1 MSFFQKGLR
10 FITPKA
16 FSELLKLSREYQ
28 MLTVTKVTD
37 FRWTRSQRV
46 QSKSVASLRLQKRS
60 PTLIE
65 REGKDRRQ
73 KAILPTSQPAELN
86 TTLTSARFNYQAPGP
101 CLTPC
106 SVNRSLIDLIGP
118 RTRESPAREEA
129 KPDHERKEPKTKAK
143 EAPADPKELEK
154 EKAAE
159 QITEVGSES
168 AGDPERLLNR
178 VSKED
183 SLPNVF
189 RSPRVKKLKRGL
201 SRSRTD

>member
-1 MSFFQKGLR
+1 MQSIRISFFFSCQH
-10 FITPKA
+10 FA
-16 FSELLKLSREYQ
+16 FLC
-28 MLTVTKVTD
+28 
-37 FRWTRSQRV
+37 
-46 QSKSVASLRLQKRS
+46 
-60 PTLIE
+60 
-65 REGKDRRQ
+65 
-73 KAILPTSQPAELN
+73 N
-86 TTLTSARFNYQAPGP
+86 T
-101 CLTPC
+101 
-106 SVNRSLIDLIGP
+106 
-118 RTRESPAREEA
+118 
-129 KPDHERKEPKTKAK
+129 EPKTKAK

-189 RSPRVKKLKRGL
+189 RSPRVKKLKKGL